1 VTRAVVFD
9 IEGTIGDIS
18 FVRNV
23 LFPYA
28 RERLLDHL
36 KSNWD
41 SEQIRPIVEAA
52 RQASGQALTTP
63 AQAAA
68 QFAAWIDEDR
78 KITPLKTLQ
87 GLIWREGYE
96 TGVLKAHLYDDA
108 VSLIRD
114 LARAGKRLFIYSSG
128 SIEAQKLYMAYSVA
142 GDLTGLIEDY
152 FDTTTGPKAE
162 AASYGRIAG
171 HIGLPP
177 RDITFFSDAVA
188 EVMAARTAGFAAT
201 CVNRAPASPVK
212 GLEPGTP
219 VISDFTQTTLS

>member
-1 VTRAVVFD
+1 MTRAVVFD

-41 SEQIRPIVEAA
+41 SGQIRPIVEEA
-52 RQASGQALTTP
+52 RQASGQALATP
-63 AQAAA
+63 AQATA

-108 VSLIRD
+108 VTLIRN
-114 LARAGKRLFIYSSG
+114 LARSGKRLFIYSSG
-128 SIEAQKLYMAYSVA
+128 SIDAQKLYMAYSVA
-142 GDLTGLIEDY
+142 GNLTGLIEDY

-162 AASYGRIAG
+162 VASYVKIAE
-171 HIGLPP
+171 HIGLRP
-177 RDITFFSDAVA
+177 RDITFFSDAVS
-188 EVMAARTAGFAAT
+188 EVTAARAAGFAAT
-201 CVNRAPASPVK
+201 CVNRTPANPVQ

-219 VISDFTQTTLS
+219 VISDFSQATIS